1 MKLAIVED
9 EKIYVERIK
18 SYLERYQNEF
28 GDEIC
33 SVWFDDGSEII
44 ENYSGDYDII
54 LMDIQMK
61 FLDGFS
67 TAKKIRELDQEVIII
82 FITNMTNYAI
92 RGIV

>member
-9 EKIYVERIK
+9 EKIYVEKIK

-28 GDEIC
+28 GYEIC